1 MKQSSEKIYS
11 NTGNREVLKR
21 VPDSAIHILDVGC
34 GAGVLAGLLKERGKV
49 VDGITISEEERSVAA
64 QNYRD
69 VFLYNLENGLP
80 AEVQLRKYDCIIC
93 SHVLE
98 HIVYPT
104 QLLQQVFA
112 SLHNGGVLIIALPNV
127 MHYKSRIE
135 LIKGNFPYQEAGI
148 WDYTHVKW
156 YTFKSAQQLLK
167 NFGFMDIE
175 ADVSGELPFNSV
187 IKKIAPATVRRKIFC
202 FLKWMSRGFFGYQIL
217 VVGRK
222 QDV

>member
-11 NTGNREVLKR
+11 NTGNSEVLKR
-21 VPDSAIHILDVGC
+21 VPEGAVHILDVGC

-49 VDGITISEEERSVAA
+49 VDGITISETERSAA
-64 QNYRD
+64 LQNCRD

-80 AEVQLRKYDCIIC
+80 VQLQARKYDCIIC

-104 QLLQQVFA
+104 QLLQQIYA
-112 SLHNGGVLIIALPNV
+112 SLHNGGVLIIALPNL

-156 YTFKSAQQLLK
+156 YTFKSAQKLLSH
-167 NFGFMDIE
+167 FGFAVIE
-175 ADVSGELPFNSV
+175 ADVTGELPFNRV
-187 IKKIAPATVRRKIFC
+187 MKKIAPATLRRKIFC
-202 FLKWMSRGFFGYQIL
+202 FLKWISRGFFGYQIL
-217 VVGRK
+217 VVGKK
-222 QDV
+222 QSG